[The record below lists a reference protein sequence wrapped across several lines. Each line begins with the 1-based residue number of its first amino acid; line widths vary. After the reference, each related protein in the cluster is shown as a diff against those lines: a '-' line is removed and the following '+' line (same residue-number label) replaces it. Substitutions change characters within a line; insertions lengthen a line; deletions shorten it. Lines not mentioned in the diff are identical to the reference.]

1 MHTPTPWTIGNSC
14 DGFLTITDGS
24 KTICTVGAADIFDGI
39 EEDAALIVKAVNS
52 YEAMREAL
60 IAARSS
66 LYNVPEVGKRYDQ
79 QHSDTHMRACLAIDR
94 ALALAEGKE

>member
-52 YEAMREAL
+52 YDAMREAL
-60 IAARSS
+60 KGAQNDI
-66 LYNVPEVGKRYDQ
+66 NFHGGKLSGGTID
-79 QHSDTHMRACLAIDR
+79 AIKK